1 MMILESLVRQALADP
16 LHSRL
21 VSPRPLAT
29 EPAALGQAPQV
40 AALPPHAF
48 LHTGA
53 SAAPAVGVPPE
64 ARGMALSATPAPG
77 QNGLAG
83 QILKFLPIAF
93 VAIRRG
99 AGGPVIGYLHAT
111 RTSQTGGVVRVFTY
125 GPGSIWLTAGLF
137 SAQAP
142 ANGFVGIAFD
152 SLTLTIPGA
161 IISVPIG
168 NDILIDPAATL
179 GVSLV
184 PAALTPA
191 GSFSND
197 GSATVVALPATIG
210 FSLPPSG
217 LAAVALA
224 DAQVT
229 TCGATLAL
237 GGGSVA
243 TNWDAPPGEMVFT
256 YASTTPAKFV
266 ASGSTLR
273 GNADVLMGQYR
284 LPVAQ
289 TTPDALGAAATGGM
303 PCILLSRGL
312 TTAWR
317 DGRTIGLDTT
327 LLLAQPGSL
336 GVRAAIRQRGFAD
349 SYTLW
354 TAPAPPPRPARLNFT
369 IPAGAILVLALS
381 ASDEQAWVLGASL
394 EAALDR
400 PLTVAGT
407 PPKVSQ
413 MLFDYGVERTA
424 AATTL
429 TVFGLPRPPP
439 PRINVPPPP
448 VEVFAIENA
457 LLRTSG
463 IVWMWGLMALSG
475 NQASTGL
482 LIAGQVLT
490 DLMPTLPD
498 PYASNADPLAR
509 KSTPSGLLTEIGWAS
524 EAQVEIGFTLLPPPA
539 GQDSIGA
546 PPVLLLDVSGRADQL
561 GVFIPRR
568 RQAGDMG
575 HIVGQTWEL
584 LGDQLGVFTVPHIS
598 WEAVIADTVR
608 DPTTGDIVAAP
619 RTWFTPFAANDGNPV
634 SLATLGKTLRPVEPL
649 AALAALRA
657 DYAGGSDLTAN
668 FTLPFGLTATVD
680 SGALVDGPITLLKPA
695 MQAVD
700 ASFPGLQAGAQLR
713 LTAQVKIFTNHPP
726 SMPGRSAAPDAYAQE
741 MLDPTIAGFW
751 NQQFNDEGIAGAPP
765 PNPPTRAVPVSQ
777 IDLSGYGASMVSTW
791 ANPIDGSG
799 IDQARFHVFVGRTS
813 YELVEAQTYI
823 LPWRIP
829 VVDATVFERD
839 AAGYVARHNTG
850 WRARNVPALR
860 YGTTPAVEV
869 GAVRDVRNVRNIRPS
884 GGDDIVVPPH
894 GSYRPV
900 LFDADVV
907 LMTETGPG
915 SHGMAVTDPP
925 SGVLASRGMVGYLR
939 LAVAG
944 PPTLDE
950 ASSVLQRVDALNAAR
965 AAGPIA
971 ADVVVAS
978 TGFGFSLTAVDV
990 RAIQPVGSSPA
1001 NIAVALRGTPHLPRD
1016 GAWSVTRRRAT
1027 DPAPMPV
1034 DPLLPV
1040 PLVRLNAV
1048 PATWHIMEPDDLGF
1062 LAAGQDPPTT
1072 YGLLQSTG
1080 TQKMLLEHPTLV
1092 DGDPLPLKP
1101 KQVPGLADI
1110 GSLLG
1115 IPGLLPNLGSLLQLP
1130 SLQGLAPK
1138 AGGLQTSPLIV
1149 TQLLT
1154 IPPTLLL
1161 PLGPIKILL
1170 GTATAKILGVPPAP
1184 APQSTITIT
1193 LDATAPPG
1201 KRWAIT
1207 IDKASFM
1214 LTIDGFGAPDALV
1227 AVTGTL
1233 SAREGE
1239 GPGLSDIHV
1248 YYGDALSLVT
1258 EVLKG
1263 IETVAQFLPGGS
1275 KPPFSVDFSGST
1287 LKIRESFGLPT
1298 LPLGFGF
1305 LQDIALDMGFEVDVL
1320 ARTLHF
1326 SVGVGTE
1333 QDSFAWLVSPL
1344 AGNGLIALG
1353 ASDQLGVEMQAGI
1366 GAGLGIDLA
1375 IASGSATVTLAV
1387 RIDTTQNP
1395 FILMVVLTGTAEVD
1409 VLDGLASASIT
1420 LSAGL
1425 GVGVKVP
1432 IPPPLDPIEAV
1443 KETEITLEAE
1453 IAVGIHISLCWV
1465 VHIDWTGS
1473 WPFRETVT
1481 GASLTGLLP

>member
-1 MMILESLVRQALADP
+1 M
-16 LHSRL
+16 
-21 VSPRPLAT
+21 
-29 EPAALGQAPQV
+29 
-40 AALPPHAF
+40 
-48 LHTGA
+48 
-53 SAAPAVGVPPE
+53 AAPAC
-64 ARGMALSATPAPG
+64 
-77 QNGLAG
+77 
-83 QILKFLPIAF
+83 
-93 VAIRRG
+93 
-99 AGGPVIGYLHAT
+99 
-111 RTSQTGGVVRVFTY
+111 
-125 GPGSIWLTAGLF
+125 W
-137 SAQAP
+137 
-142 ANGFVGIAFD
+142 
-152 SLTLTIPGA
+152 
-161 IISVPIG
+161 
-168 NDILIDPAATL
+168 
-179 GVSLV
+179 
-184 PAALTPA
+184 
-191 GSFSND
+191 
-197 GSATVVALPATIG
+197 
-210 FSLPPSG
+210 
-217 LAAVALA
+217 
-224 DAQVT
+224 
-229 TCGATLAL
+229 
-237 GGGSVA
+237 
-243 TNWDAPPGEMVFT
+243 
-256 YASTTPAKFV
+256 
-266 ASGSTLR
+266 SGST
-273 GNADVLMGQYR
+273 R
-284 LPVAQ
+284 LAVAQ
-289 TTPDALGAAATGGM
+289 TTPDALAAAASGGVA
-303 PCILLSRGL
+303 CILLARGL
-312 TTAWR
+312 TATWR
-317 DGRTIGLDTT
+317 DGRTIGLDAT
-327 LLLAQPGSL
+327 LLLAQQGSL
-336 GVRAAIRQRGFAD
+336 GVRAAVRQRSFTD

-354 TAPAPPPRPARLNFT
+354 TAPGPPPRPARLDFT
-369 IPAGAILVLALS
+369 IPAGAVLVLGLS
-381 ASDEQAWVLGASL
+381 AAAEQAWVLGASL

-400 PLTVAGT
+400 PLTVAGA
-407 PPKVSQ
+407 PPRVSQ
-413 MLFDYGVERTA
+413 LFFDYGVERTA
-424 AATTL
+424 AGTTL
-429 TVFGLPRPPP
+429 TVFGLPRPPLP
-439 PRINVPPPP
+439 AIAVPPPR

-463 IVWMWGLMALSG
+463 IVWLWGLMALTG
-475 NQASTGL
+475 NQANAGL

-498 PYASNADPLAR
+498 PYASSLDPLDHP
-509 KSTPSGLLTEIGWAS
+509 STPAGVLTEIAWAS
-524 EAQVEIGFTLLPPPA
+524 ETEVGLGFTLLPPPA
-539 GQDSIGA
+539 GLASVGA

-568 RQAGDMG
+568 RQAGG
-575 HIVGQTWEL
+575 LGQIAGQTWEL
-584 LGDQLGVFTVPHIS
+584 RGDQIGVFTVPHIS
-598 WEAVIADTVR
+598 WEAVISDTDR
-608 DPTTGDIVAAP
+608 DPATGEITAAP
-619 RTWFTPFAANDGNPV
+619 RRWFTPFAATDGNPV
-634 SLATLGKTLRPVEPL
+634 SLATPGKTLRPVEPL
-649 AALAALRA
+649 AALAALRG
-657 DYAGGSDLTAN
+657 DYAAGADMTAS

-680 SGALVDGPITLLKPA
+680 SGALIDGPITLLKPA
-695 MQAVD
+695 MEAVE
-700 ASFPGLQAGAQLR
+700 AAFPGLKAGAQLR
-713 LTAQVKIFTNHPP
+713 LSARIRPYQSQPP
-726 SMPGRSAAPDAYAQE
+726 SMPGRSAADDFYSQA

-751 NQQFNDEGIAGAPP
+751 NQQFNDEAIAGSPP
-765 PNPPTRAVPVSQ
+765 PDPPTRAVPVSR

-791 ANPIDGSG
+791 ANPTDGSG

-850 WRARNVPALR
+850 WRARPVPALR
-860 YGTTPAVEV
+860 YGTTPAVEA
-869 GAVRDVRNVRNIRPS
+869 GAVLDVRNVRNIRPS

-907 LMTETGPG
+907 LLTDTGPG
-915 SHGMAVTDPP
+915 SHGLAVTDPP
-925 SGVLASRGMVGYLR
+925 SGILASRGMVGYLR

-950 ASSVLQRVDALNAAR
+950 ASAVLQRVDALNAAR

-971 ADVVVAS
+971 ADVVVAT

-990 RAIQPVGSSPA
+990 RAIQPVGSPQA

-1027 DPAPMPV
+1027 DPAPAPV

-1040 PLVRLNAV
+1040 PLVRLNAA
-1048 PATWHIMEPDDLGF
+1048 PATWHILEPDDLGY

-1101 KQVPGLADI
+1101 KKVPGLADI

-1115 IPGLLPNLGSLLQLP
+1115 IPGLLPDLGSLLQLP

-1138 AGGLQTSPLIV
+1138 ADGLQTNPLVV
-1149 TQLLT
+1149 TQSLT

-1161 PLGPIKILL
+1161 PLGPIKVVL
-1170 GTATAKILGVPPAP
+1170 GTATAKILGVPPSP
-1184 APQSTITIT
+1184 APQSTVTIT

-1305 LQDIALDMGFEVDVL
+1305 LQDIALDMGFDVDVL

-1333 QDSFAWLVSPL
+1333 QDPFTWLVSPL

-1353 ASDQLGVEMQAGI
+1353 ATDQLGVEMQAGI

-1375 IASGSATVTLAV
+1375 IASGSASITLAV

-1432 IPPPLDPIEAV
+1432 LPPPLDPIELV